1 MTTILSRA
9 LVLGL
14 AALGLFGCTFNRTP
28 NFAIDPLGFKL
39 PPDYRR
45 QIVAWASRY
54 YVEPSSVRF
63 LGITD
68 PVPARATGGTE
79 IWLVCAEIDARE
91 LAGPYMGPRRIAFGF
106 PFPPG
111 RLSAPMERGGLD
123 LKNEDCD
130 VRPLVW
136 REWREEVRVRPRRRP

>member
-1 MTTILSRA
+1 MTTIPSRA
-9 LVLGL
+9 LALGL
-14 AALGLFGCTFNRTP
+14 AALALAGCNYNRTP
-28 NFAIDPLGFKL
+28 NFAVEAPGHKP

-45 QIVAWASRY
+45 QIAAWAARY

-68 PVPARATGGTE
+68 PAPARATGGTE
-79 IWLVCAEIDARE
+79 FWLVCAEVDARA
-91 LAGPYMGPRRIAFGF
+91 LGGPYMGPRRIAFGF
-106 PFPPG
+106 WPG
-111 RLSAPMERGGLD
+111 QLSAPMQRSGLD

-130 VRPLVW
+130 ARPLVW